1 MARPFARSGDRVRVR
16 LEPPVR
22 ELIASM
28 VDQLRELLLVDDGE
42 ALARSYPTA
51 YPDDPD
57 RQADYHDVV
66 HDQLL
71 MARLE
76 AIDVVEA
83 TIDAEELTVDEAD
96 AWLTTVN
103 QVRLVLGTR
112 LDVSEDD
119 HAIDPDDPD
128 AGSLVVYQVLSHVLD
143 SLTAARTS
151 LL

>member
-1 MARPFARSGDRVRVR
+1 MARLFTKSGTGIRVR
-16 LEPPVR
+16 LDPHIR
-22 ELIASM
+22 ELIGSM
-28 VDQLRELLLVDDGE
+28 VEQLRELLLVDDGE

-51 YPDDPD
+51 YPDDAD
-57 RQADYHDVV
+57 RQADYHAVV

-83 TIDAEELTVDEAD
+83 TIDADELTIDQAD

-119 HAIDPDDPD
+119 HSIDPDDPD

-143 SLTAARTS
+143 SLTSARAA